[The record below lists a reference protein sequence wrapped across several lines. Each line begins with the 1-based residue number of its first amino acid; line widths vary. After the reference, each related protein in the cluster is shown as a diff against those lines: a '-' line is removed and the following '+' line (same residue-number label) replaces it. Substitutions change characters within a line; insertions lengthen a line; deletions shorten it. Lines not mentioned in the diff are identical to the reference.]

1 VLTRAIGQSQDVSLE
16 IYPPVALQPDD
27 ELLQMFDERTG
38 LPTECP
44 LHPALRKRAAA
55 AAGGEP
61 ALRARDGKVHA
72 LDDVCTH
79 ALALLSQG
87 FIEGGAVECPLHGA
101 RFDIATGRCLAPPA
115 TVDLRTYEV
124 RIEGGEVFVRA
135 AD

>member
-1 VLTRAIGQSQDVSLE
+1 MQDQDGWQR
-16 IYPPVALQPDD
+16 VAALADLADD
-27 ELLQMFDERTG
+27 AA
-38 LPTECP
+38 LPAK
-44 LHPALRKRAAA
+44 LGNRRIALYR
-55 AAGGEP
+55 
-61 ALRARDGKVHA
+61 LDGKVHA

>member
-1 VLTRAIGQSQDVSLE
+1 MQDADGWQR
-16 IYPPVALQPDD
+16 VAALADLADD
-27 ELLQMFDERTG
+27 AA
-38 LPTECP
+38 LPAK
-44 LHPALRKRAAA
+44 LGNRRIALYR
-55 AAGGEP
+55 
-61 ALRARDGKVHA
+61 LDGKVHA

>member
-1 VLTRAIGQSQDVSLE
+1 MQEPDGWQR
-16 IYPPVALQPDD
+16 VAALADLADD
-27 ELLQMFDERTG
+27 AAFAVKLGNRRI
-38 LPTECP
+38 
-44 LHPALRKRAAA
+44 ALYR
-55 AAGGEP
+55 
-61 ALRARDGKVHA
+61 LDGKVHA

-124 RIEGGEVFVRA
+124 RIEGGEVYVRMP
-135 AD
+135 

>member
-1 VLTRAIGQSQDVSLE
+1 MRESDGWQRVAALADLADDAALPVKLGNR
-16 IYPPVALQPDD
+16 PVALYR
-27 ELLQMFDERTG
+27 L
-38 LPTECP
+38 
-44 LHPALRKRAAA
+44 
-55 AAGGEP
+55 
-61 ALRARDGKVHA
+61 DGKIHA

-124 RIEGGEVFVRA
+124 RIEGDEVFVRMP
-135 AD
+135 